1 MCIQIGGNVMNI
13 DLNTSLSA
21 NRLASANFEQAQDV
35 SAAKSD
41 QLKEGG
47 LRGPSLTITEK
58 QLTGLEPL
66 DDRAEA
72 DLRRDDAL
80 GKLVMSAFDL
90 RPPESPE
97 FV

>member
-1 MCIQIGGNVMNI
+1 MDISL
-13 DLNTSLSA
+13 DTSFRA
-21 NRLASANFEQAQDV
+21 NKLASASFEQVQDI

-41 QLKEGG
+41 MLKGG
-47 LRGPSLTITEK
+47 GIHGPALTVTEK
-58 QLTGLEPL
+58 QLTGLEAL
-66 DDRAEA
+66 DDNSEA

-90 RPPESPE
+90 KAPEVPE

>member
-1 MCIQIGGNVMNI
+1 MDINL
-13 DLNTSLSA
+13 DTSLYA
-21 NRLASANFEQAQDV
+21 ARLASASFEQAQDV

-41 QLKEGG
+41 MLKGG
-47 LRGPSLTITEK
+47 GIHGPALTVTEK
-58 QLTGLEPL
+58 QLTGLEAL
-66 DDRAEA
+66 DDNFEA

-90 RPPESPE
+90 KPPEAPE

>member
-1 MCIQIGGNVMNI
+1 MDINL
-13 DLNTSLSA
+13 DTSLYA
-21 NRLASANFEQAQDV
+21 VRLASASFEQAQDV

-41 QLKEGG
+41 MLKGG
-47 LRGPSLTITEK
+47 GIHGPALTVTEK
-58 QLTGLEPL
+58 QLTGLEAL
-66 DDRAEA
+66 DDNFEA

-90 RPPESPE
+90 KPPEAPE

>member
-1 MCIQIGGNVMNI
+1 MDISL
-13 DLNTSLSA
+13 DTSFRA
-21 NRLASANFEQAQDV
+21 NKRASASFEQAQDI

-41 QLKEGG
+41 MLKGG
-47 LRGPSLTITEK
+47 GIHGPALTVTEK
-58 QLTGLEPL
+58 QLTGLEAL
-66 DDRAEA
+66 DDNSEA

-90 RPPESPE
+90 KPPEAPE

>member
-1 MCIQIGGNVMNI
+1 MDISL
-13 DLNTSLSA
+13 DTSFRA
-21 NRLASANFEQAQDV
+21 NKLASASFEQAQDI

-41 QLKEGG
+41 MLKDGG
-47 LRGPSLTITEK
+47 IRGPALTVTEK
-58 QLTGLEPL
+58 QLTGLEAL
-66 DDRAEA
+66 DDNSEA

-90 RPPESPE
+90 KAPEAPE